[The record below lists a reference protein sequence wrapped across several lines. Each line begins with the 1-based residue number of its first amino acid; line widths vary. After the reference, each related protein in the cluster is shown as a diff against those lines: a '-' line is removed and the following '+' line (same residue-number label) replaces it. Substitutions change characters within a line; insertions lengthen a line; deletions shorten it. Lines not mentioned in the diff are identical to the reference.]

1 MTNILVVDTREECGS
16 LVKGVLMGH
25 TYGVSLSDS
34 YDEAQQKLETGLFDL
49 ICLNEDNNSPGFIK
63 EAVHLIPDLP
73 IITIG
78 EDEKPVSEATKIFK
92 VLTRPVN
99 LIRLTAAVREA
110 VRFLNNQMHKTAH
123 QGVLLPV
130 EVGVNKTVLKCL
142 MTEVGLKG
150 ALMQSD
156 PATDSTGKQFSEFF
170 RPYTGS
176 RQRDNPPAELTTAI
190 LVKNAEPLRL
200 KPRVAF
206 IERRVDEFINRVGL
220 SFATLKSEEQTL
232 LEKLIA
238 QAA

>member
-1 MTNILVVDTREECGS
+1 MTNILVIDTREECGS
-16 LVKGVLMGH
+16 LVKGVLMSH

-34 YDEAQQKLETGLFDL
+34 YDEAQQKLDTGLFDL

-63 EAVHLIPDLP
+63 EAIHLIPDLP

-78 EDEKPVSEATKIFK
+78 ENEKPISEATKIFK

-110 VRFLNNQMHKTAH
+110 VRFLDNQMHKTAH

-142 MTEVGLKG
+142 MTEVGPKG

-156 PATDSTGKQFSEFF
+156 PATDESGKQFSEFF
-170 RPYTGS
+170 RKVATAS
-176 RQRDNPPAELTTAI
+176 REGKPPSDLTTAI
-190 LVKNAEPLRL
+190 LVKDSEPLRL

-206 IERRVDEFINRVGL
+206 IERRVDEVVRRVGL

>member
-16 LVKGVLMGH
+16 LIKGVLMGH

-34 YDEAQQKLETGLFDL
+34 YDEAQQKLDTGLFDL

-63 EAVHLIPDLP
+63 EAVNLIPDLP

-78 EDEKPVSEATKIFK
+78 EDEKPASEATKIFK

-170 RPYTGS
+170 RK
-176 RQRDNPPAELTTAI
+176 PPAELTTAI

-206 IERRVDEFINRVGL
+206 IERRLDEVVRRVGL